1 MENILT
7 IDVGTMSIRAII
19 YNIEGKSL
27 FTSSFE
33 YHTIIWP
40 EGLVEQDTKDW
51 AEGLA
56 KIMTETG
63 AYVKE
68 KKLTLEAVSV
78 TSQRASVIPIAK
90 DGTPLYNAVTWQ
102 DKRSVAICDQLID
115 AMSLQSIY
123 RKTGLRAN
131 PYFSLP
137 KMMWFK
143 QNRIDIYKQAY
154 KLIGVQDY
162 IIYLLTGT
170 FKTDW
175 TQAARTMLMNIKS
188 FEWSKEMLSVS
199 GIDKNKLCELC
210 PPSSA
215 AGGLT
220 AEYAKKTGLP
230 EGLPVLMAGG
240 DQQNAAL
247 ALNVLKTGK
256 AEANT
261 GTGSFV
267 IVHSDKVAF
276 DKKCRVL
283 CSASAVPGKWISEAG
298 IFNSG
303 AIYRW
308 FKEQFYQGKGVTF
321 ETINKEVEASEVG
334 AGGVTLLPHFEGSA
348 APNWNPLAKG
358 MFFNLS
364 LGTKR
369 GDLARAIIEGI
380 AMEIADNI
388 SLIEDMI
395 GDLEQISVAGGMT
408 KSPLF
413 NQIQADVSYRPV
425 VKYANSEA
433 TSLGAAMTAS
443 VSLGIYKS
451 YEEAFKKFIGTEDTV
466 FMPDPANHIRYMQIR
481 ERRRELYD
489 AIKGRGVYEKFMRSI
504 V

>member
-19 YNIEGKSL
+19 YDVTGKSL
-27 FTSSFE
+27 FTSAFE
-33 YHTIIWP
+33 YHTIIGP

-51 AEGLA
+51 VEGLA
-56 KIMTETG
+56 KVMTEAG
-63 AYVKE
+63 KFAKE
-68 KKLTLEAVSV
+68 KHLSVEAVSV

-90 DGTPLYNAVTWQ
+90 DGTTLHNAVTWQ
-102 DKRSVAICDQLID
+102 DKRSVDMCEQLID
-115 AMSLQSIY
+115 NMRLQNIY

-143 QNRIDIYKQAY
+143 QNHPDIYKKAY

-162 IIYLLTGT
+162 IIYLLTGN
-170 FKTDW
+170 FKTNW
-175 TQAARTMLMNIKS
+175 TQAARTMLMNIKN
-188 FEWSKEMLSVS
+188 FEWSKEMIAVS
-199 GIDKNKLCELC
+199 GVDKNKLCELC
-210 PPSSA
+210 PPSSL

-220 AEYAKKTGLP
+220 SAYAKKTGLP
-230 EGLPVLMAGG
+230 EGVPVLMAGG

-247 ALNVLKTGK
+247 ALNVLSKGK

-261 GTGSFV
+261 GTGSFL
-267 IVHSDKVAF
+267 IVHSNKVAF

-308 FKEQFYQGKGVTF
+308 FKEQFYQGKDITF
-321 ETINKEVEASEVG
+321 EMINKEVEAAGVG
-334 AGGVTLLPHFEGSA
+334 AHGVVLLPHFEGSA
-348 APNWNPLAKG
+348 APNWNPMAKG
-358 MFFNLS
+358 LFFNLS
-364 LGTKR
+364 LGTQR

-395 GDLEQISVAGGMT
+395 GNLEQISVAGGMT
-408 KSPLF
+408 KSALF

-425 VKYANSEA
+425 VRKANSEA
-433 TSLGAAMTAS
+433 TSIGAAMTAA
-443 VSLGIYKS
+443 VSLGIYKN
-451 YEEAFKKFIGTEDTV
+451 YEEAYKKFVGTDGQVYT
-466 FMPDPANHIRYMQIR
+466 PNAANHIVYDEIR
-481 ERRRELYD
+481 KRRRELYD
-489 AIKGRGVYEKFMRSI
+489 AINARGVYASFMRNI
-504 V
+504 L